1 MEWIFETEPLH
12 QFSFSDAI
20 DGLLANFAPR
30 LDAVI
35 EYCRGHGLT
44 ISVHLDPVGSERDFI
59 FGFDR
64 ASSFHLLAKLDAELS
79 IRADNLVAS

>member
-1 MEWIFETEPLH
+1 M
-12 QFSFSDAI
+12 
-20 DGLLANFAPR
+20 
-30 LDAVI
+30 I